1 MTSKIITDNFQS
13 MDRVNTYFLR
23 ETRAVDMKKKK
34 KKDFALKVAS
44 GI

>member
-1 MTSKIITDNFQS
+1 MTSKIITNNFQS
-13 MDRVNTYFLR
+13 MDGVNSYFLR
-23 ETRAVDMKKKK
+23 KTRAVDMKK

>member
-1 MTSKIITDNFQS
+1 MTSKIITNNFQS
-13 MDRVNTYFLR
+13 MDRVITDFLR
-23 ETRAVDMKKKK
+23 KTRAVDMKIKK